1 VEHAERVVKEGFKKL
16 GWKQADL
23 PATRK
28 EYPRK
33 VKLALRLRPET
44 TATIK
49 RIAQRSQMG
58 SWTHANHLYT
68 GTGRNRND
76 SEWQILRD

>member
-1 VEHAERVVKEGFKKL
+1 VEHPERVIKAGFKKL

-28 EYPRK
+28 EGHRK
-33 VKLALRLRPET
+33 VKLALRLRSET

-49 RIAQRSQMG
+49 WIVQWLQWLQMG
-58 SWTHANHLYT
+58 SWTHANHPLYWH
-68 GTGRNRND
+68 RKK
-76 SEWQILRD
+76 SK